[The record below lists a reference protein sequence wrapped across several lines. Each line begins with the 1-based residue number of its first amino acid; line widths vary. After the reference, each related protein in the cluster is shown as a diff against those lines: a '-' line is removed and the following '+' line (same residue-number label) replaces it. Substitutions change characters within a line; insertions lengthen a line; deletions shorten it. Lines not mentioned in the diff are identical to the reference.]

1 MKTKVREALARAG
14 ASNAEW
20 EDVLKILLDAALEA
34 RCRTRTV
41 SAGSGISQVNIPGA

>member
-14 ASNAEW
+14 ASNAEL

-34 RCRTRTV
+34 RGRARTV
-41 SAGSGISQVNIPGA
+41 STLGVRVGDFPS